1 MQFLSNIK
9 NLFVK
14 PKPMMIKKKLK
25 TQAILVIEGHE
36 VTAVIKDDKDDIT
49 HVIGLKTE
57 DEQPECACAAIKMAR
72 AAKTVATEFKKDGTD
87 DNAIDAI
94 LKAYQADDQYTI
106 IKDKEQDTEL
116 PLNLECCPEFFA
128 KDAASSRP

>member
-1 MQFLSNIK
+1 MQFVSNLK
-9 NLFVK
+9 TLFVK

-57 DEQPECACAAIKMAR
+57 ADRPKCACAAIKMAR
-72 AAKTVATEFKKDGTD
+72 AAKTGPTEFKKDGTD

-94 LKAYQADDQYTI
+94 LKAYQADDNYTI

-116 PLNLECCPEFFA
+116 VLDLECCPEFFA